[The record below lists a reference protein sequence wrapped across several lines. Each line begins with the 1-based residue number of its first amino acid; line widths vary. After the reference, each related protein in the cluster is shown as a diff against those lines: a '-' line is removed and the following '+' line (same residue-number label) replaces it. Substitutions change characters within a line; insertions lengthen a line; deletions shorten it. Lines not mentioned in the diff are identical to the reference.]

1 MMVRIDPLLHVHS
14 PFAFARHILRERT
27 SRQKKVVP
35 VYLKH
40 HELCAL
46 QIFAFVQLSSPSLL
60 ASY

>member
-14 PFAFARHILRERT
+14 TFAFAHHILRERT

-46 QIFAFVQLSSPSLL
+46 QIFAFV
-60 ASY
+60 